1 MICHCSLRTFETSVR
16 WFGRTAT
23 PLLAGCFRAGLVT
36 RCESMRG
43 WFVLINVVISLLAPW
58 TVTGQTGWTEGGHQ
72 VLHGLWTNST
82 TTPLE
87 RPAEMGDRT
96 LLTEAEVAALDAQA
110 AGRNDRPPR
119 AGDPGTYNEFWW
131 ERGTRLRRTSLVVE
145 PADGRI
151 PTMTAAGRARAAW
164 TRGSEDWTDRNL
176 AERCLT
182 RGAPKR
188 PGGYN
193 NNFLIL
199 QTAGYVVML
208 QEMIHEARIIPLD
221 GRPHI
226 DERIRLWMG
235 DSRGRWDGDT
245 LVVETTNFS
254 EQIVF
259 NSYNCC
265 PGAGANLRLV
275 EHFTRVD
282 TDRIDHRY
290 TVEDPATYVGP
301 WTAAIPMT
309 RFDGPIFEYACHERN
324 YGMENLLRGAR
335 AQERTVGPT
344 STEAK

>member
-1 MICHCSLRTFETSVR
+1 MVL
-16 WFGRTAT
+16 G
-23 PLLAGCFRAGLVT
+23 LAGVLVLPEPVAGQIAQLEK
-36 RCESMRG
+36 RQP
-43 WFVLINVVISLLAPW
+43 VL
-58 TVTGQTGWTEGGHQ
+58 Q
-72 VLHGLWTNST
+72 GLWTNST

-87 RPAEMGDRT
+87 RPAEMGDRA

-145 PADGRI
+145 PEDGRI
-151 PTMTAAGRARAAW
+151 PAMTDAGRARAAW
-164 TRGSEDWTDRNL
+164 TRGARDWTDRNL

-199 QTAGYVVML
+199 QVPGYVVML
-208 QEMIHEARIIPLD
+208 QEMIHEVRIIPLD

-226 DERIRLWMG
+226 DAGIRLWMG
-235 DSRGRWDGDT
+235 DSRGRWDGET
-245 LVVETTNFS
+245 LVVETINFS
-254 EQIVF
+254 DQIVY

-275 EHFTRVD
+275 ERFTRVD
-282 TDRIDHRY
+282 ASTIDHRY
-290 TVEDPATYVGP
+290 TVEDSTTYAGP
-301 WTAAIPMT
+301 WTAAMPMS

-335 AQERTVGPT
+335 VEERVA
-344 STEAK
+344 SSDSH

>member
-1 MICHCSLRTFETSVR
+1 MICHYNFRTFASSAGGFDGPSHFSPVGCVLVGRVARRASV
-16 WFGRTAT
+16 WGWVVV
-23 PLLAGCFRAGLVT
+23 GLV
-36 RCESMRG
+36 G
-43 WFVLINVVISLLAPW
+43 SLLFPAP
-58 TVTGQTGWTEGGHQ
+58 VAGQIARSEKDYP
-72 VLHGLWTNST
+72 VLQGLWTNST

-87 RPAEMGDRT
+87 RPAEMGDRA

-110 AGRNDRPPR
+110 VGRNDRPPR

-145 PADGRI
+145 PEDGRI
-151 PTMTAAGRARAAW
+151 PTMTDAGRARAAW
-164 TRGSEDWTDRNL
+164 TRGARDWTDRNL

-199 QTAGYVVML
+199 QVPGYVVML
-208 QEMIHEARIIPLD
+208 QEMIHEVRIIPLD

-226 DERIRLWMG
+226 DKGIRLWMG
-235 DSRGRWDGDT
+235 DSRGRWDGET

-254 EQIVF
+254 DQIVY

-275 EHFTRVD
+275 ERFTRVD
-282 TDRIDHRY
+282 ASTIDHRY
-290 TVEDPATYVGP
+290 TVEDSTTYAGP
-301 WTAAIPMT
+301 WTAAMPMS

-335 AQERTVGPT
+335 VQERVVSSG
-344 STEAK
+344 SH